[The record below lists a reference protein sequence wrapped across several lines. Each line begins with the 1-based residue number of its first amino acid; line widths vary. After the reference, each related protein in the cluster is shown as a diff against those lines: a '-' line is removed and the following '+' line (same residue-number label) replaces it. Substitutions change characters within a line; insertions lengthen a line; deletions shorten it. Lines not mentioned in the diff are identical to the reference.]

1 VTAFIIRRLAS
12 LLLVLWGAVTLL
24 FFLFFLLPNDPAEL
38 IAGGANK
45 NPDPQVVQNVR
56 EKYGFDEPII
66 VQYGKFPPL
75 GVRGY
80 NVRSRGVGISGLSV
94 TTTAA
99 DINTRAC
106 TSSAIAPSAMGSG
119 GGLCVRVQKMV
130 AFSRLIP
137 AGPLRLESTAQMI
150 MAR

>member
-1 VTAFIIRRLAS
+1 MMMRSSARGETLVEYALALTLFLMTLFGITQFGLAVWQFNMISNLAQEGARWASVRGGGSASPASTA
-12 LLLVLWGAVTLL
+12 
-24 FFLFFLLPNDPAEL
+24 D
-38 IAGGANK
+38 
-45 NPDPQVVQNVR
+45 VQN
-56 EKYGFDEPII
+56 Y
-66 VQYGKFPPL
+66 
-75 GVRGY
+75 
-80 NVRSRGVGISGLSV
+80 VRSRGVGISGLSV

>member
-1 VTAFIIRRLAS
+1 MMMRSSARGETLVEYALALTLFLMTLFGITQFGLAVWQFNMISNLAQEGARWASVRGGGSASPASTA
-12 LLLVLWGAVTLL
+12 
-24 FFLFFLLPNDPAEL
+24 D
-38 IAGGANK
+38 
-45 NPDPQVVQNVR
+45 VQN
-56 EKYGFDEPII
+56 Y
-66 VQYGKFPPL
+66 
-75 GVRGY
+75 
-80 NVRSRGVGISGLSV
+80 VRSRGVGISGLSV
-94 TTTAA
+94 TTPAA
-99 DINTRAC
+99 DVNTRAC

>member
-1 VTAFIIRRLAS
+1 MRSSARGETLVEYALALTLFLMTLFGITQFGLAVWQFNMISNLAQEGARWASVRGGGSASPASTA
-12 LLLVLWGAVTLL
+12 
-24 FFLFFLLPNDPAEL
+24 D
-38 IAGGANK
+38 
-45 NPDPQVVQNVR
+45 VQN
-56 EKYGFDEPII
+56 Y
-66 VQYGKFPPL
+66 
-75 GVRGY
+75 
-80 NVRSRGVGISGLSV
+80 VRSRGVGISGLSV

>member
-1 VTAFIIRRLAS
+1 MMRSSARGETLVEYALALTLFLMTLFGITQFGLAVWQFNMISNLAQEGARWASVRGGGSASPASTA
-12 LLLVLWGAVTLL
+12 
-24 FFLFFLLPNDPAEL
+24 D
-38 IAGGANK
+38 
-45 NPDPQVVQNVR
+45 VQN
-56 EKYGFDEPII
+56 Y
-66 VQYGKFPPL
+66 
-75 GVRGY
+75 
-80 NVRSRGVGISGLSV
+80 VRSRGVGISGLSV

-99 DINTRAC
+99 DVNTRAC

>member
-1 VTAFIIRRLAS
+1 MRSSARGETLVEYALALTLFLMTLFGITQFGLAVWQFNMISNLAQEGARWASVRGGGSASPASTA
-12 LLLVLWGAVTLL
+12 
-24 FFLFFLLPNDPAEL
+24 D
-38 IAGGANK
+38 
-45 NPDPQVVQNVR
+45 VQN
-56 EKYGFDEPII
+56 Y
-66 VQYGKFPPL
+66 
-75 GVRGY
+75 
-80 NVRSRGVGISGLSV
+80 VRSRGVGISGLSV

-99 DINTRAC
+99 DVNTRAC

>member
-1 VTAFIIRRLAS
+1 MRSSARGETLVEYALALTLFLMTLFGITQFGLAVWQFNMISNLAQEGARWASVRGGGSASPASTA
-12 LLLVLWGAVTLL
+12 
-24 FFLFFLLPNDPAEL
+24 D
-38 IAGGANK
+38 
-45 NPDPQVVQNVR
+45 VQN
-56 EKYGFDEPII
+56 Y
-66 VQYGKFPPL
+66 
-75 GVRGY
+75 
-80 NVRSRGVGISGLSV
+80 VRSRGVGISGLSV
-94 TTTAA
+94 TTTVA
-99 DINTRAC
+99 DVNTRAC

>member
-1 VTAFIIRRLAS
+1 MMMRSSARGETLVEYALALTLFLMTLFGITQFGLAVWQFNMISNLAQEGARWASVRGGGSASPASTA
-12 LLLVLWGAVTLL
+12 
-24 FFLFFLLPNDPAEL
+24 D
-38 IAGGANK
+38 
-45 NPDPQVVQNVR
+45 VQN
-56 EKYGFDEPII
+56 Y
-66 VQYGKFPPL
+66 
-75 GVRGY
+75 
-80 NVRSRGVGISGLSV
+80 VRSRGVGISGLSV

-99 DINTRAC
+99 DVNTRAC

>member
-1 VTAFIIRRLAS
+1 MRSSARGETLVEYALALTLFLMTLFGITQFGLAVWQFNMISNLAQEGARWASVRGGGSASPASTA
-12 LLLVLWGAVTLL
+12 
-24 FFLFFLLPNDPAEL
+24 D
-38 IAGGANK
+38 
-45 NPDPQVVQNVR
+45 VQN
-56 EKYGFDEPII
+56 Y
-66 VQYGKFPPL
+66 
-75 GVRGY
+75 
-80 NVRSRGVGISGLSV
+80 VRSRGVGISGLSV
-94 TTTAA
+94 TTTVA

-106 TSSAIAPSAMGSG
+106 TSPAIAPSAMGSG